1 MYLFW
6 PPTVLAIGT
15 FSKVVTDNLLITSFM
30 IIYQSFSEVDIGC
43 LCFGLGISQWSIS
56 PVPIARFTV
65 LNKVYY
71 LHSVLILTKSL
82 FRQ

>member
-15 FSKVVTDNLLITSFM
+15 FSKVVTFKLINKL
-30 IIYQSFSEVDIGC
+30 IYRSFSEVDIGC

-71 LHSVLILTKSL
+71 LHSVLILPKSL